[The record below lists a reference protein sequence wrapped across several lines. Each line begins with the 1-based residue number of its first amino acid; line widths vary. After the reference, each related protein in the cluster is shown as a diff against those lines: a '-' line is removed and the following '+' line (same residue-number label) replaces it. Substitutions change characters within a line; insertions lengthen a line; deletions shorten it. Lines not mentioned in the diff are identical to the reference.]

1 MGNLERQPFG
11 KRETPPPPPP
21 PSVGEHAESVSPF
34 NPEPYK
40 AFSHDKE
47 MGELLLR
54 HEALKAF
61 SYADSVASDPKI
73 LQKLEADIHA
83 RYIELITKH

>member
-11 KRETPPPPPP
+11 KRETPPPPL
-21 PSVGEHAESVSPF
+21 GEEGQEVAPLFDLKVY
-34 NPEPYK
+34 EP
-40 AFSHDKE
+40 FSHDKE